1 MNRIFLTLCLISR
14 VISDINS
21 RHHVDFHTPTRLSR
35 SPAVPSE
42 DGYVFNQF
50 SDSSGMYAMFAS
62 ENTKHNPYTGLDP
75 FEFKLSD
82 KLGLDAPHYSDISS
96 VPDIIFDRM
105 PTHTVSPSTYDTN
118 YEISKAKSEAKYAE
132 MTNKYT
138 PLDGKSDGII
148 QNLKS
153 MMHYDPP
160 EHDTKDSFASYEIHT
175 DYHNDDDDVRSSGRT
190 MYDNYWPHIY
200 HSPYE
205 YEYKKGIS
213 DIEKAKDKRYVDE
226 SLMVKPVY
234 EHIDNDIPNT
244 DTEHHI
250 GTSTDNPIGGN
261 GPFFSF
267 VLNDYF
273 DRNKDEDPISFKG
286 IDVDWGKEFDH
297 ESYRPSIEDV
307 LNSKKERRL
316 NNNYLTPATPL
327 VIYPLVTTIRPQ
339 YMHARPIDSENIGK
353 VGDTKPPITL
363 IPFTKSLLPIHGSL
377 DESSPS
383 IPHTNK
389 YLTSAQGSQEEE
401 GMNHNHDSE
410 KRNVGKNSYSNDKT
424 GYNANVHKY
433 EGFKDFLDSFANKF
447 GSEDHKKAASYEK
460 ENNENKGQKK
470 KGFHR
475 IYHKDEFQEDN
486 EFYDDSN
493 NTSKAKEKGKSKVHI
508 GGSEAILRSQALG
521 SVQNAGNT
529 IRKSGNMGDG
539 NFEDVHKVHD
549 GSNTKGNKF
558 VKFIDVAKQAA
569 NSNNADY
576 LDTYQ
581 A

>member
-1 MNRIFLTLCLISR
+1 MNRIVLTLCLFSR
-14 VISDINS
+14 VIYGSNS
-21 RHHVDFHTPTRLSR
+21 EDHVDFHTATRQPR

-62 ENTKHNPYTGLDP
+62 ENTKHNPYTGLDL
-75 FEFKLSD
+75 FEFKSSD
-82 KLGLDAPHYSDISS
+82 KLGLDTPHYSDISS
-96 VPDIIFDRM
+96 LPDIVHDSI
-105 PTHTVSPSTYDTN
+105 PTHTVSPLTYDTN
-118 YEISKAKSEAKYAE
+118 YEISKAKSDAKYAE
-132 MTNKYT
+132 LANKYT
-138 PLDGKSDGII
+138 PLDVKSDGMM

-153 MMHYDPP
+153 MMHYAPP
-160 EHDTKDSFASYEIHT
+160 EHDTKDSFSSYEIHT

-190 MYDNYWPHIY
+190 MYDTYWPHIY

-213 DIEKAKDKRYVDE
+213 DLEKAKDKRYVDE
-226 SLMVKPVY
+226 SLIVKPVY
-234 EHIDNDIPNT
+234 EHIDNDIPSI
-244 DTEHHI
+244 DTEQLHI
-250 GTSTDNPIGGN
+250 ETSTDNPIGGN

-297 ESYRPSIEDV
+297 ESYRPSVEDV
-307 LNSKKERRL
+307 LNSQRERRL
-316 NNNYLTPATPL
+316 QNNYVTPL
-327 VIYPLVTTIRPQ
+327 TQWLTTARPL
-339 YMHARPIDSENIGK
+339 YMHARPIDSENTGK
-353 VGDTKPPITL
+353 GGDTRSPNTM
-363 IPFTKSLLPIHGSL
+363 IPFTKLHLPIHGPL

-383 IPHTNK
+383 IPLSNN
-389 YLTSAQGSQEEE
+389 YLTSVQGLQKDE
-401 GMNHNHDSE
+401 GMNKNHDSE
-410 KRNVGKNSYSNDKT
+410 KRNIGKNSYSNDKT
-424 GYNANVHKY
+424 GYNANEHKY

-447 GSEDHKKAASYEK
+447 GSEDHKKDASYEK

-493 NTSKAKEKGKSKVHI
+493 NASKAKEKGKSKVHI
-508 GGSEAILRSQALG
+508 GGSEAFLRSQALG
-521 SVQNAGNT
+521 SAQNAENSL
-529 IRKSGNMGDG
+529 RKSGNMGDG
-539 NFEDVHKVHD
+539 KFENDYKVHD

-569 NSNNADY
+569 KSNNADY
-576 LDTYQ
+576 LDTYR